1 MNEHHIEKLYAR
13 SIPINDGLVAPYGG
27 ELVQAFVPAHL
38 RPSVLE
44 RLSSLPRLQISAA
57 ELLDLEMIAAGALSP
72 LNGYMTQSFYTS
84 VLAQASLPDGRPW
97 GLPVTLAVTRAAKLS
112 IRAGQ
117 EAALYY
123 GQDPVGV
130 IQVEDVFPW
139 EAQAEARALWGVNDL
154 NHPRIAQRLACQAA
168 YLVGG
173 PVAFL
178 AARTSGLLPHKH
190 QWPIEVRAQVAQH
203 GWRQVAVP
211 HLQFPWR
218 RTDEYLLKCALEA
231 SDALLLHVPVDKETA
246 PQCIPQQVLA
256 VASRLLIEN
265 YFPVDRVMENPIS
278 ADLFANE
285 SRAALQHA
293 ILSQN
298 YGASLFFIPESGAI
312 STPEVRELLAKAVR
326 YGLAIR
332 PVFMPAAFHCEA
344 CGGVATEKSCPHT
357 SGQRVFLADEDI
369 YKNLLAGESLLPMVT
384 RPDIARSMARSVS
397 MEMDVNISVPGGRN
411 IFPHATEVSSELRH
425 AISGHKACVLWMTGL
440 SGSGK
445 STIAHRLER
454 ELLLSGHSVLV
465 LDGDTLRHGL
475 NKDLGFSQEARREN
489 LRRAGEVTRVMLEA
503 GMIVIAS
510 FISPLRAER
519 DMARRICGSK
529 FFEVYVQASLEDCEI
544 RDPKGLYKRARAGL
558 IPQFTGISSPYEQP
572 ENPELLLN
580 TTAKSLDECVRL
592 SMDFM
597 VDKGLLRI
605 SNMERSRTRRQMD
618 VDTAVSTNANKFSVQ

>member
-1 MNEHHIEKLYAR
+1 MNEQRMEKLYTH
-13 SIPINDGLVAPYGG
+13 SVHLDDGLISPYGG
-27 ELVQAFVPAHL
+27 KLVQAFVPTHL
-38 RPSVLE
+38 RPSLLE
-44 RLSSLPRLQISAA
+44 RLPSLPRLQISAA
-57 ELLDLEMIAAGALSP
+57 ELFDLEMIAAGALSP
-72 LNGYMTQSFYTS
+72 LNGYMTQSFYAS

-139 EAQAEARALWGVNDL
+139 EAQAEARALWGVDDL

-178 AARTSGLLPHKH
+178 AARGSSLLPHKH
-190 QWPIEVRAQVAQH
+190 QWPIEVRAQVTQH
-203 GWRQVAVP
+203 GWRQLAVP

-231 SDALLLHVPVDKETA
+231 SDALLLHVPMDKETA
-246 PQCIPQQVLA
+246 PQSIPQSVLA
-256 VASRLLIEN
+256 AASRLLIEN
-265 YFPVDRVMENPIS
+265 YFPTHRVMENPVS
-278 ADLFANE
+278 ADMFANTA
-285 SRAALQHA
+285 RAVLQHA

-298 YGASLFFIPESGAI
+298 YGASLFFMPETSPADAPGA
-312 STPEVRELLAKAVR
+312 RELLAEATR
-326 YGLAIR
+326 YGLDIR

-357 SGQRVFLADEDI
+357 TEQRVFLADADI
-369 YKNLLAGESLLPMVT
+369 YENLLAGQNLPPMVT
-384 RPDIARSMARSVS
+384 RPDIARALARGVS
-397 MEMDVNISVPGGRN
+397 MEMDANSGVQGGRN
-411 IFPHATEVSSELRH
+411 IFPHATEVSGELRQ
-425 AISGHKACVLWMTGL
+425 ALSGHKACVLWMTGL

-454 ELLLSGHSVLV
+454 ELLLSGHSVFV

-475 NKDLGFSQEARREN
+475 NKDLGFSEEARREN

-510 FISPLRAER
+510 FISPFSAER
-519 DMARRICGSK
+519 DMVRRICGSK
-529 FFEVYVQASLEDCEI
+529 FFEVYVEASLEDCEV

-558 IPQFTGISSPYEQP
+558 ITQFTGISSPYEP
-572 ENPELLLN
+572 PTEPALRLN
-580 TTAKSLDECVRL
+580 TTLQSLDECVRQ
-592 SMDFM
+592 SMGFM
-597 VDKGLLRI
+597 LETGLLRA
-605 SNMERSRTRRQMD
+605 SRPAVWNLTAAAGGRVQTHITVRQ
-618 VDTAVSTNANKFSVQ
+618 